1 MPTADSVR
9 LKPDSLCGSTVLRII
24 AAVFLLASLDFSQ
37 VIAEGRAKHGQGSNR
52 SRYIDALAN
61 AQKLVTYSD
70 DGAADAT
77 VTEVGSNAMGI
88 VENPIQSVRD
98 IINLGAGAIPLL
110 IAHLDDTRPT
120 SAIFDTNRPKPVPVG
135 YVCLDIL
142 THIVRARG
150 ILIDDCADDGL
161 GACIKDGYYFRPD
174 AYTSEGKRYVAR
186 SDVRNVKLKWR
197 RASLRGLIKFRYPAW
212 WKRNG

>member
-61 AQKLVTYSD
+61 APKLVTYSD
-70 DGAADAT
+70 DGAAD

-88 VENPIQSVRD
+88 VENPKEVTTSDRTHTLVR
-98 IINLGAGAIPLL
+98 
-110 IAHLDDTRPT
+110 
-120 SAIFDTNRPKPVPVG
+120 
-135 YVCLDIL
+135 
-142 THIVRARG
+142 
-150 ILIDDCADDGL
+150 
-161 GACIKDGYYFRPD
+161 
-174 AYTSEGKRYVAR
+174 GKGMSHA
-186 SDVRNVKLKWR
+186 LM
-197 RASLRGLIKFRYPAW
+197 FEM
-212 WKRNG
+212 